1 MLIVFYFSKRG
12 SISKHWYIHTQRIK
26 LKELVLIYNHGF
38 QKIKELVEEP
48 FQDYWLFVGSS
59 MKSVKSLG
67 SVGKPKTR
75 GSSLWNH
82 SKNWNWRLLTKSNYH
97 PTLAITTVRNENLPS

>member
-1 MLIVFYFSKRG
+1 
-12 SISKHWYIHTQRIK
+12 
-26 LKELVLIYNHGF
+26 
-38 QKIKELVEEP
+38 
-48 FQDYWLFVGSS
+48 

-67 SVGKPKTR
+67 SIGKPKTR

-82 SKNWNWRLLTKSNYH
+82 SKNWNWRLLRKSNYH